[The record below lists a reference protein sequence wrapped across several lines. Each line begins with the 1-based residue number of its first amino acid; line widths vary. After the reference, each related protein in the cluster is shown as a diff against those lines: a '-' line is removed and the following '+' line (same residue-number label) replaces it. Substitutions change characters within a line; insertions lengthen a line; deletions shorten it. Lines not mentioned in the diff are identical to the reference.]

1 MRSVLIVCTAN
12 RCRSPLAASFL
23 RRYLTGKGYNWDVNS
38 AGTWTVP
45 GVSALP
51 SIQAVAIKWGENLAE
66 HRTQEISR
74 SLCLLQDLILV
85 MEQGQKEALRY
96 EFPEAAE
103 RIFLLSEL
111 SGRPYDVADPT
122 GKTATDYETTAVE
135 LDRLLFLGLTKIVQL
150 AGESA

>member
-1 MRSVLIVCTAN
+1 
-12 RCRSPLAASFL
+12 
-23 RRYLTGKGYNWDVNS
+23 
-38 AGTWTVP
+38 
-45 GVSALP
+45 
-51 SIQAVAIKWGENLAE
+51 
-66 HRTQEISR
+66 
-74 SLCLLQDLILV
+74 